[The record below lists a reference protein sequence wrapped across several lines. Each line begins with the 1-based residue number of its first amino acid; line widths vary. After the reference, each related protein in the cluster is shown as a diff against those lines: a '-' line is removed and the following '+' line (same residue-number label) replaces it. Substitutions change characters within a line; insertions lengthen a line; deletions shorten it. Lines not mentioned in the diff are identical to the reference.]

1 MKEGKLKHILQSN
14 RAINRLV
21 VLYKEK
27 EKHVS
32 YGKENPDKTFFV
44 IRRNAP
50 DAGLF
55 SFAITNIGWIKYA
68 IDNGY
73 IPVVDMENYSNA
85 YITKENVGKINAW
98 DYYFKQ
104 PSGYY
109 FNDIA
114 HSKNVIISSLNAAS
128 NKPDFN
134 DLGSID
140 YWNTFSRE
148 YFSLS
153 DAVINESDRKEKE
166 LFDRKR
172 VLGVLCRGTDYSS
185 LKPHGH
191 PIQPDP
197 NMVIEKANEEM
208 KRTCCEKIYL
218 ATEDESIYE
227 IFVREFGDRLLTIS
241 TERYSNTGKRL
252 LNEITEQNEN
262 GLSDPAREKYKKGFD
277 YAVTIGLLS
286 RCKCL
291 VAGQTSGT
299 LGALLLT
306 KGYESVYLFDLGNYS

>member
-1 MKEGKLKHILQSN
+1 MKEGQFKHILQSN
-14 RAINRLV
+14 KVINRLV

-55 SFAITNIGWIKYA
+55 SFVITNIGWIKYA
-68 IDNGY
+68 IDKGY
-73 IPVVDMENYSNA
+73 TPVVDMEYYYNA
-85 YITKENVGKINAW
+85 YITKEHVGIDNAW
-98 DYYFKQ
+98 DFYFKQ
-104 PSGYY
+104 PCGY
-109 FNDIA
+109 NLKDIA
-114 HSKNVIISSLNAAS
+114 HSKNIIISSLNAAS
-128 NKPDFN
+128 YKPDFN
-134 DLGSID
+134 DLGIVEC
-140 YWNTFSRE
+140 WRTFSCS
-148 YFSLS
+148 YFALS
-153 DAVINESDRKEKE
+153 DPVLSETDKKEKE
-166 LFDRKR
+166 LFIGRR

-208 KRTCCEKIYL
+208 KRLCCEKLYL
-218 ATEDESIYE
+218 ATEDENIYE
-227 IFVREFGDRLLTIS
+227 KFVGEFGDRLLTIS
-241 TERYSNTGKRL
+241 TDRYSDTGKRL
-252 LNEITEQNEN
+252 LNDVTEQKEN
-262 GLSDPAREKYKKGFD
+262 GLSDSSKEKYKKGFD

-286 RCKCL
+286 RCTGL

-306 KGYESVYLFDLGNYS
+306 KGYESVFLFDLGNYS